1 MSKTY
6 LVECFWPDARQA
18 QVDQAASRLREAA
31 ARDDPVAFTGTIFIP
46 GDEVVFYLFEGDS
59 EDAVR
64 ATLARDPWSKTHLVV
79 DSVDP
84 WTIRLDGRT

>member
-6 LVECFWPDARQA
+6 LVECFWPDVRHGQI
-18 QVDQAASRLREAA
+18 DEAAARLREAA
-31 ARDDPVAFTGTIFIP
+31 AEGDPVAFTGSIFIP

-64 ATLARDPWSKTHLVV
+64 EACTTAAIRFERVVESVTSKTA
-79 DSVDP
+79 
-84 WTIRLDGRT
+84 

>member
-31 ARDDPVAFTGTIFIP
+31 ARDDPVAYTGTIFIP

-64 ATLARDPWSKTHLVV
+64 EACTTAAIRFERVVESVTSKTA
-79 DSVDP
+79 
-84 WTIRLDGRT
+84 